1 MGYSMVRPVSRAA
14 SAQRPQ
20 ALAAAEPPQNPDVQ
34 ANRALAMSHSRA
46 QFQST
51 AKPVAGQTAMKTGV
65 GDKALHQRV
74 SHQLHDKAGNAKR
87 FDRFVQ
93 TNFGVSSSPA
103 VASLRKDVRA
113 GDWRWLPSVQQGQ
126 TQGFNG
132 AFVGGDGSNPPN
144 LSLKPCRSTRDGA

>member
-1 MGYSMVRPVSRAA
+1 
-14 SAQRPQ
+14 
-20 ALAAAEPPQNPDVQ
+20 
-34 ANRALAMSHSRA
+34 MSHSRA